1 MPKASEIFSQSEG
14 DRWFERNCLNEHP
27 SVLQSVYVDYVW
39 ERLPHL
45 PQAVLEV
52 GCADGSKLS
61 FLRESSAIKKKS
73 ACSFWGI
80 DPSSKAIAE
89 GKIRDPDLHLQ
100 QGTADQL
107 PFDNASFDMV
117 ILGFCLFLC
126 DRQDLFKIAYEV
138 DRVLREDGFLVLYDF
153 DAEFPYKNTYKHAPG
168 LWSYKMDNRGMFLW
182 NPLYSLMEMHS
193 FSHSGGFFH
202 PNPDER
208 VSVSIL
214 YKKNLGAYDVSN
226 PFAS

>member
-1 MPKASEIFSQSEG
+1 MPKASEVFSQSEG
-14 DRWFERNCLNEHP
+14 DRWFERNCLHKP
-27 SVLQSVYVDYVW
+27 ASALQSVYVEYVW
-39 ERLPHL
+39 ERLPYM
-45 PQAVLEV
+45 PRTVLEV

-61 FLRESSAIKKKS
+61 FLREYSESKKS
-73 ACSFWGI
+73 ICGFWGI
-80 DPSSKAIAE
+80 APSSKAIAE
-89 GKIRDPDLHLQ
+89 GRKRDPALHLQ

-107 PFDNASFDMV
+107 PFDNASFGMV

-138 DRVLREDGFLVLYDF
+138 DRVLTEGGFLVLYDF
-153 DAEFPYKNTYKHAPG
+153 EARFPFKNTYKHAPG
-168 LWSYKMDNRGMFLW
+168 LWSYKMDNRSMFLW

-193 FSHSGGFFH
+193 FSHSGTTFH

-214 YKKNLGAYDVSN
+214 HKKHLDAHDVSN
-226 PFAS
+226 PFVS